1 MKISTKGRYALEAVL
16 DLAVY
21 SQGELESLNNISER
35 LNISK
40 NYLEQIFSILRKK
53 EIVASVRGAQ
63 GGYRLA
69 RSAKEV
75 TAGEVIRAVEGPLS
89 PVSCIDEGKCNHPC
103 NDYNTCITRELW
115 QKMMDEINRA
125 ADSVTI
131 DDLVLAYGKMK
142 KKDAIDYFI

>member
-40 NYLEQIFSILRKK
+40 NYLEQLFSILRKK

-89 PVSCIDEGKCNHPC
+89 PVSCIDEGKCNHSC

>member
-21 SQGELESLNNISER
+21 SEVELESLNNISER
-35 LNISK
+35 LQISK
-40 NYLEQIFSILRKK
+40 NYLEQLFSVLRKK

-63 GGYRLA
+63 GGYKLA
-69 RSAKEV
+69 RSSKQI

-89 PVSCIDEGKCNHPC
+89 PVSCIDEGKCN
-103 NDYNTCITRELW
+103 NTGEYKECVTRLLW

-125 ADSVTI
+125 ADGVTI
-131 DDLVLAYGKMK
+131 NDLVQSYGKMK
-142 KKDAIDYFI
+142 KKDAIEYFI